1 VSDFTYTGIIEY
13 DTIAVNGT
21 YVITASGAQGGNS
34 TITGEHGGLGAA
46 VGGDIYL
53 TSGTVLE
60 IIVGNAGGNSASGG
74 AGGGGGSFVFE
85 TFSDT
90 ALTPILVAG
99 GGGGAGLAGQG
110 ATGGTSRTGGGGG
123 QSGGFGGSP
132 GQPGGGGAAGGGFGG
147 GGAEGG
153 PGGGGG
159 GYGGG
164 GGGGLGVGYGSNGG
178 GGGSYLSPE
187 LTDTFAVGGTVSG
200 NGEVII
206 AEVLCFLHGT
216 RILTPTGAV
225 PVEELGIGGTVVSR
239 FSGIR
244 RIKWIGRQSF
254 APHFI
259 APEKFPVR
267 IAAGALEDGV
277 PARDLLVSP
286 GHSILLDNIL
296 VLTSKLINGATITQI
311 RPESDVNYIQL
322 DFGSHDCVVAEGA
335 WSET

>member
-1 VSDFTYTGIIEY
+1 VVAAADTG
-13 DTIAVNGT
+13 
-21 YVITASGAQGGNS
+21 
-34 TITGEHGGLGAA
+34 
-46 VGGDIYL
+46 
-53 TSGTVLE
+53 
-60 IIVGNAGGNSASGG
+60 
-74 AGGGGGSFVFE
+74 
-85 TFSDT
+85 
-90 ALTPILVAG
+90 
-99 GGGGAGLAGQG
+99 GQG
-110 ATGGTSRTGGGGG
+110 TGRGS
-123 QSGGFGGSP
+123 SGDVGSINESS
-132 GQPGGGGAAGGGFGG
+132 FGG
-147 GGAEGG
+147 G
-153 PGGGGG
+153 
-159 GYGGG
+159 
-164 GGGGLGVGYGSNGG
+164 GG

-296 VLTSKLINGATITQI
+296 VLTSKLINDATITQI

-335 WSET
+335 WSETYADAPCMRAQFHNAAEYEALYPDEPPCEALVLCAPRPEAGRRLEAALAAIQEKTKEARTSFCEQKEAKKLY